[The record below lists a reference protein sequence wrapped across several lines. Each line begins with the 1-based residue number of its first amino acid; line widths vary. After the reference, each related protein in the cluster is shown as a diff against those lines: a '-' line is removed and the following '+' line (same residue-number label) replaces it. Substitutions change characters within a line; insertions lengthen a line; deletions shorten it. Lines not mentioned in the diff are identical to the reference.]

1 MGRIRRNSG
10 RIALIAVLA
19 VSLLGNALTAGAL
32 LRFKAMRSELLG
44 PVAEDAVFPR
54 QIRRD
59 LRAALAENADTLRP
73 ALRDL
78 ARARAAI
85 VTAGTAE
92 PFERAEVDAAMA
104 AFRSEAD
111 DTIAQVQ
118 AVVLEVLAA
127 RAGAE

>member
-44 PVAEDAVFPR
+44 PVAEAAVFPR
-54 QIRRD
+54 EVRRD

-73 ALRDL
+73 ALHDL

-85 VTAGTAE
+85 ISAGTAE
-92 PFERAEVDAAMA
+92 PFDRAEVEAAMDV
-104 AFRSEAD
+104 FRGEAEA
-111 DTIAQVQ
+111 TIAQVQ

-127 RAGAE
+127 RAGSE